1 VTYDTVVIGAGLAGL
16 TAALRLADQGQ
27 RVLVVAKGVGATHL
41 APATIDVLGYHDGT
55 VASPARAL
63 PAFTAANPDHPYG
76 HLPLSLI
83 RASLEW
89 FKARTD
95 ELGYRG
101 SLDENVLLPT
111 AVGVAKPAALV
122 PEAMAAGDLRRG
134 GRFVFVGLRGLKDFY
149 ASYLADNLSR
159 AEMTT
164 GTSLVARAIEV
175 APPLG
180 EEGDVGTLGFA
191 RRFEQPSFRES
202 LLRELDARI
211 DSDEVVGFPAV
222 LGHRAARTV
231 RQELETKL
239 GRPVFEVATLPP
251 SVSGIRLFETMT
263 SALRRAGGRLIVGSA
278 VVGAAGGTGRIEA
291 VEAQALPRSA
301 TYSARSFVLAT
312 GGFASGGLDVDSFGN
327 IRETVFG
334 LPLGNLPASGRPRF
348 APEYFEEHALARTG
362 VAVGKDLRPLD
373 GDGVP
378 VRENVHVAGT
388 TLAGAIPWREASGN
402 GLSVATGY
410 AAAAAI
416 LERSS

>member
-16 TAALRLADQGQ
+16 TAALRLAEEGQ

-55 VASPARAL
+55 VTSPARAL
-63 PAFTAANPDHPYG
+63 PAFTAANPAHPYG
-76 HLPLSLI
+76 HLPLPLI

-89 FKARTD
+89 FKARAD
-95 ELGYRG
+95 NLGYRG
-101 SLDENVLLPT
+101 SIDENVLLPT

-122 PEAMAAGDLRRG
+122 PEAMAGGDLRRG
-134 GRFVFVGLRGLKDFY
+134 GRFAFVGLRGLKDFY
-149 ASYLADNLSR
+149 PSYLADNLSR

-164 GTSLVARAIEV
+164 GTSLAARAIEL
-175 APPLG
+175 APPPS
-180 EEGDVGTLGFA
+180 EDGDAGTLGLA

-222 LGHRAARTV
+222 LGLRAARSV
-231 RQELETKL
+231 WHELETKL

-251 SVSGIRLFETMT
+251 SVPGIRLFERMT
-263 SALRRAGGRLIVGSA
+263 AALRRAGGRLVVGGA
-278 VVGAAGGTGRIEA
+278 VVAAARGAGRIET
-291 VEAQALPRSA
+291 VEAQAVPRST

-327 IRETVFG
+327 IRETVFD
-334 LPLGNLPASGRPRF
+334 LPLGHLPAPGQPRF
-348 APEYFEEHALARTG
+348 APGYFEEHALARTG
-362 VAVGKDLRPLD
+362 VAVDDYLRPLD
-373 GDGVP
+373 RDGAP
-378 VRENVHVAGT
+378 VHENVHVAGA
-388 TLAGAIPWREASGN
+388 TLAGASPWREASGN
-402 GLSVATGY
+402 GLSIATGY